1 MLEPTWTAVKHHRR
15 LHQII
20 ATLVRF
26 GAQDVVVRLGLGRL
40 LAQVSAEPGE
50 ALPAS
55 SAQRVRMALEALGP
69 TFIKCGQI
77 LASRSDILPPAWV
90 TELQGLHSQVA
101 TLPWEALQAQVLED
115 LGGALE
121 EVFAAFDTHP
131 LAAAS
136 MAQVYRARLHNGEEV
151 VVKVQRPGLRGKI
164 TADLQLLES
173 VAQLIEQ
180 NEALAV
186 YQPRQM
192 VRQLARAML
201 EELDFT
207 QEGQHCDSVAQHFE
221 HDPAIVIP
229 RIHWAYSSQ
238 RLLVQEFLPS
248 FTPLE
253 REALIA
259 QGLDPGLLAQRGAK
273 AFIKMLLE
281 DGLFHGDPHPGNLR
295 AMSDNRV
302 GFIDFGMVGR
312 LDERRRLEVMTFM
325 RALTQGSTETL
336 ISVLIDWNGERV
348 QDVTLIERAARQYM
362 ARHTRPPLK
371 MSALI
376 TDFLDVMR
384 EYRLLLPPDLL
395 VLFKA
400 LITADGVLTRLDPEL
415 DLVAT
420 AKPAVQKMLREQLSW
435 KVARR
440 LGIEGLELGR
450 GVLGDL
456 PQLTRLMV
464 HRLKHGVLDLK
475 VDVPGVEKLERSL
488 RLASTRLSLALLISA
503 LLIAFG
509 PQIAAAGPVWQ
520 GLSAIGWLAGIAT
533 LGGLLAF
540 LWSLFKGS

>member
-1 MLEPTWTAVKHHRR
+1 MLEPTWTALKNHRR
-15 LHQII
+15 LHQIV

-26 GAQDVVVRLGLGRL
+26 GAQDVLLRLGLGRL
-40 LAQVSAEPGE
+40 LVDVNAEPGE
-50 ALPAS
+50 SLPAS
-55 SAQRVRMALEALGP
+55 TPQRVRMALEALGP

-77 LASRSDILPPAWV
+77 LASRSDILPPEWV
-90 TELQGLHSQVA
+90 DELQALHSQA
-101 TLPWEALQAQVLED
+101 STLPWAGLKDQVLED
-115 LGGALE
+115 LGCGLDQ
-121 EVFAAFDTHP
+121 VFAEFDTQP

-136 MAQVYRARLHNGEEV
+136 MAQVYRARLLSGEAV
-151 VVKVQRPGLRGKI
+151 VVKVQRPGLRHKM

-173 VAQLIEQ
+173 LAQLVEQ
-180 NEALAV
+180 NAALAV

-207 QEGQHCDSVAQHFE
+207 QEGQNGDSIAQNFAGTPH
-221 HDPAIVIP
+221 IVIP
-229 RIHWAYSSQ
+229 RNYWAFSSQ

-253 REALIA
+253 RDALIE
-259 QGLDPGLLAQRGAK
+259 QGLDPGLLARRGAQ

-312 LDERRRLEVMTFM
+312 LDERRRLEVMNFM
-325 RALTQGSTETL
+325 RALTEGSTETL
-336 ISVLIDWNGERV
+336 VAVLIDWSGERV
-348 QDVTLIERAARQYM
+348 QDLSQIEQAAREYM
-362 ARHTRPPLK
+362 ARHSGGPLK

-376 TDFLDVMR
+376 TGFLGLIR

-400 LITADGVLTRLDPEL
+400 LVTADGVLTRLDPEL

-420 AKPAVQKMLREQLSW
+420 ARPAVEKMLRQQFSW
-435 KVARR
+435 KVAKG

-450 GVLGDL
+450 GVLSDL
-456 PQLTRLMV
+456 PKLTRLMV

-475 VDVPGVEKLERSL
+475 VDMPGLERLERSL

-540 LWSLFKGS
+540 LWSLFRG

>member
-1 MLEPTWTAVKHHRR
+1 MLDSSWTALKHHRR
-15 LHQII
+15 LHQIV

-26 GAQDVVVRLGLGRL
+26 GAQDVLLRLGLGRL
-40 LAQVSAEPGE
+40 LVDVNAEPGE
-50 ALPAS
+50 TLPAS
-55 SAQRVRMALEALGP
+55 TPQRVRMALEALGP

-77 LASRSDILPPAWV
+77 LASRRDILGPEWV
-90 TELQGLHSQVA
+90 NELQALHSQA
-101 TLPWEALQAQVLED
+101 STLPWAELEAQVLED
-115 LGGALE
+115 LGCGLDQ
-121 EVFAAFDTHP
+121 VFAEFDTQP

-136 MAQVYRARLHNGEEV
+136 MAQVYLARLLSGEAV
-151 VVKVQRPGLRGKI
+151 VVKVQRPGLRHTM

-173 VAQLIEQ
+173 LAQLVEQ
-180 NEALAV
+180 NAALAV

-207 QEGQHCDSVAQHFE
+207 QEGQNGDSIAQNFAQTPH
-221 HDPAIVIP
+221 IVIP
-229 RIHWAYSSQ
+229 RIYWAFSSQ

-248 FTPLE
+248 FTPLA
-253 REALIA
+253 RDALIE
-259 QGLDPGLLAQRGAK
+259 QGLDPGLLASRGAR

-312 LDERRRLEVMTFM
+312 LDERRRLEVMNFM
-325 RALTQGSTETL
+325 RALTEGSTEL
-336 ISVLIDWNGERV
+336 LVAVLIDWSGERV
-348 QDVTLIERAARQYM
+348 QDLSQIEQAAREYM
-362 ARHTRPPLK
+362 ARHTGGQLK
-371 MSALI
+371 ISALI
-376 TDFLDVMR
+376 TDFLGLIR
-384 EYRLLLPPDLL
+384 EYSLLLPPDLL

-400 LITADGVLTRLDPEL
+400 LITADGVLTQLDPDL
-415 DLVAT
+415 DLIAT
-420 AKPAVQKMLREQLSW
+420 AKPAVEKMLREQFSW
-435 KVARR
+435 KVARG
-440 LGIEGLELGR
+440 LGIDGLELGR
-450 GVLGDL
+450 GVLSDL
-456 PQLTRLMV
+456 PKLTRLMV

-475 VDVPGVEKLERSL
+475 VDMPGLERLERSL

-540 LWSLFKGS
+540 LWSLFRS

>member
-1 MLEPTWTAVKHHRR
+1 MLEPTWTALKNHRR
-15 LHQII
+15 LHQIV

-26 GAQDVVVRLGLGRL
+26 GAQDVLLRLGLGRL
-40 LAQVSAEPGE
+40 LVDVNAESGE
-50 ALPAS
+50 SLPAS
-55 SAQRVRMALEALGP
+55 TPQRVRMALEALGP

-77 LASRSDILPPAWV
+77 LASRSDILPPEWV
-90 TELQGLHSQVA
+90 DELQALHSQA
-101 TLPWEALQAQVLED
+101 STLPWAGLEAQVLED
-115 LGGALE
+115 LGCGLDQ
-121 EVFAAFDTHP
+121 VFAEFDTQP

-136 MAQVYRARLHNGEEV
+136 MAQVYRARLLSGEAV
-151 VVKVQRPGLRGKI
+151 VVKVQRPGLRHKM

-173 VAQLIEQ
+173 LAQLVEQ
-180 NEALAV
+180 NAALAV

-207 QEGQHCDSVAQHFE
+207 QEGQNGDSIAQNFAGTPH
-221 HDPAIVIP
+221 IVIP
-229 RIHWAYSSQ
+229 RNYWAFSSQ

-253 REALIA
+253 RDALIE
-259 QGLDPGLLAQRGAK
+259 QGLDPGLLARRGAQ

-312 LDERRRLEVMTFM
+312 LDERRRLEVMNFM
-325 RALTQGSTETL
+325 RALTEGSTETL
-336 ISVLIDWNGERV
+336 VAVLIDWSGERV
-348 QDVTLIERAARQYM
+348 QDLSQIEQAAREYM
-362 ARHTRPPLK
+362 ARHSGGPLK

-376 TDFLDVMR
+376 TGFLDLIR

-400 LITADGVLTRLDPEL
+400 LVTADGVLTRLDPEL

-420 AKPAVQKMLREQLSW
+420 ARPAVEKMLRQQFSW
-435 KVARR
+435 KVAKG

-450 GVLGDL
+450 GVLSDL
-456 PQLTRLMV
+456 PKLTRLMV

-475 VDVPGVEKLERSL
+475 VDMPGLERLERSL

-503 LLIAFG
+503 LLITFG

-540 LWSLFKGS
+540 LWSLFRG

>member
-1 MLEPTWTAVKHHRR
+1 MLEPTWTALKNHRR
-15 LHQII
+15 LHQIV

-26 GAQDVVVRLGLGRL
+26 GAQDVLLRLGLGRL
-40 LAQVSAEPGE
+40 LVDVNAEPGE

-55 SAQRVRMALEALGP
+55 TPQRVRMALEALGP

-77 LASRSDILPPAWV
+77 LASRSDILPPEWV
-90 TELQGLHSQVA
+90 DELQALHSQA
-101 TLPWEALQAQVLED
+101 STLPWAGLEDQVLED
-115 LGGALE
+115 LGCGLDQ
-121 EVFAAFDTHP
+121 VFAEFDTQP

-136 MAQVYRARLHNGEEV
+136 MAQVYRARLLSGEAV
-151 VVKVQRPGLRGKI
+151 VVKVQRPGLRHKM

-173 VAQLIEQ
+173 LAQLVEQ
-180 NEALAV
+180 NAALAV

-207 QEGQHCDSVAQHFE
+207 QEGQNGDSIAQNFAGTPH
-221 HDPAIVIP
+221 IVIP
-229 RIHWAYSSQ
+229 RNYWAFSSQ

-253 REALIA
+253 RDALIE
-259 QGLDPGLLAQRGAK
+259 QGLDPGLLARRGAQ

-312 LDERRRLEVMTFM
+312 LDERRRLEVMNFM
-325 RALTQGSTETL
+325 RALTEGSTETL
-336 ISVLIDWNGERV
+336 AAVLIDWSGERV
-348 QDVTLIERAARQYM
+348 QDLSQIEQAAREYM
-362 ARHTRPPLK
+362 ARHSGGPLK

-376 TDFLDVMR
+376 SGFLGLIR

-400 LITADGVLTRLDPEL
+400 LVTADGVLTRLDPEL

-420 AKPAVQKMLREQLSW
+420 ARPAVEKMLRDQFSW
-435 KVARR
+435 KVAKG

-450 GVLGDL
+450 GVLSDL
-456 PQLTRLMV
+456 PKLTRLMV

-475 VDVPGVEKLERSL
+475 VDMPGLERLERSL

-540 LWSLFKGS
+540 LWSLFKG

>member
-1 MLEPTWTAVKHHRR
+1 M
-15 LHQII
+15 
-20 ATLVRF
+20 
-26 GAQDVVVRLGLGRL
+26 
-40 LAQVSAEPGE
+40 
-50 ALPAS
+50 
-55 SAQRVRMALEALGP
+55 
-69 TFIKCGQI
+69 
-77 LASRSDILPPAWV
+77 
-90 TELQGLHSQVA
+90 
-101 TLPWEALQAQVLED
+101 QVLED
-115 LGGALE
+115 LGCPLE
-121 EVFAAFDTHP
+121 EVFAVFDTQP

-136 MAQVYRARLHNGEEV
+136 MAQVYRARLHTGEEV
-151 VVKVQRPGLRGKI
+151 VVKVQRPGLRGKM

-201 EELDFT
+201 QELDFT

-259 QGLDPGLLAQRGAK
+259 QGLDPSLLAQRGAK

-295 AMSDNRV
+295 AMSENRV

-325 RALTQGSTETL
+325 RALTEGSTETL
-336 ISVLIDWNGERV
+336 ISVLIDWQGERV
-348 QDVTLIERAARQYM
+348 QDVTQIERAARQYM
-362 ARHTRPPLK
+362 AQHTRQPLN

-376 TDFLDVMR
+376 RDFLTVMR

-400 LITADGVLTRLDPEL
+400 LITADGVLTRLDPKL

-420 AKPAVQKMLREQLSW
+420 AQPAVQKMLREQLSW
-435 KVARR
+435 KVAQR
-440 LGIEGLELGR
+440 LAMDGLQLGR
-450 GVLGDL
+450 GVLEDL
-456 PQLTRLMV
+456 PKLTRLMV

-475 VDVPGVEKLERSL
+475 VDLPGIEKLERSL

>member
-1 MLEPTWTAVKHHRR
+1 MLEPTWTALKNHRR
-15 LHQII
+15 LHQIV

-26 GAQDVVVRLGLGRL
+26 GAQDVLLRLGLGRL
-40 LAQVSAEPGE
+40 LVDVNAEPGE
-50 ALPAS
+50 SLPAS
-55 SAQRVRMALEALGP
+55 TPQRVRMALEALGP

-77 LASRSDILPPAWV
+77 LASRSDILPPEWV
-90 TELQGLHSQVA
+90 DELQALHSQA
-101 TLPWEALQAQVLED
+101 STLPWAGLEDQVLED
-115 LGGALE
+115 LGCGLDQ
-121 EVFAAFDTHP
+121 VFAEFDTQP

-136 MAQVYRARLHNGEEV
+136 MAQVYRARLLSGEAV
-151 VVKVQRPGLRGKI
+151 VVKVQRPGLRHKM

-173 VAQLIEQ
+173 LAQLVEQ
-180 NEALAV
+180 NAALAV

-207 QEGQHCDSVAQHFE
+207 QEGQNGDSIAQNFAGTPH
-221 HDPAIVIP
+221 IVIP
-229 RIHWAYSSQ
+229 RNYWAFSSQ

-253 REALIA
+253 RDALIE
-259 QGLDPGLLAQRGAK
+259 QGLDPGLLARRGAQ

-312 LDERRRLEVMTFM
+312 LDERRRLEVMNFM
-325 RALTQGSTETL
+325 RALTEGSTETL
-336 ISVLIDWNGERV
+336 VAVLIDWSGERV
-348 QDVTLIERAARQYM
+348 QDLSQIEQAAREYM
-362 ARHTRPPLK
+362 ARHSGGPLK

-376 TDFLDVMR
+376 TGFLGLIR

-400 LITADGVLTRLDPEL
+400 LVTADGVLTRLDPEL

-420 AKPAVQKMLREQLSW
+420 ARPAIEKMLRQQFSW
-435 KVARR
+435 KVAKG

-450 GVLGDL
+450 GVLSDL
-456 PQLTRLMV
+456 PKLTRLMV

-475 VDVPGVEKLERSL
+475 VDMPGLERLERSL

-540 LWSLFKGS
+540 LWSLFKG

>member
-1 MLEPTWTAVKHHRR
+1 MLEPTWTALKHHRR

-40 LAQVSAEPGE
+40 LTQVSAEPGE
-50 ALPAS
+50 SLPAS
-55 SAQRVRMALEALGP
+55 TAQRVRMALETLGP

-395 VLFKA
+395 MLFKA

>member
-1 MLEPTWTAVKHHRR
+1 MLDSSWTALKHHRR
-15 LHQII
+15 LHQIV

-26 GAQDVVVRLGLGRL
+26 GAQDVLLRLGLGRL
-40 LAQVSAEPGE
+40 LVDVNAEPGE
-50 ALPAS
+50 SLPAS
-55 SAQRVRMALEALGP
+55 TPQRVRMALEALGP

-77 LASRSDILPPAWV
+77 LASRRDILGPEWV
-90 TELQGLHSQVA
+90 NELQALHSQA
-101 TLPWEALQAQVLED
+101 STLPWAELEAQVLED
-115 LGGALE
+115 LGCGLDQ
-121 EVFAAFDTHP
+121 VFAEFDTQP

-136 MAQVYRARLHNGEEV
+136 MAQVYLARLLSGEAV
-151 VVKVQRPGLRGKI
+151 VVKVQRPGLRHTM

-173 VAQLIEQ
+173 LAQLVEQ
-180 NEALAV
+180 NAALAV

-207 QEGQHCDSVAQHFE
+207 QEGQNGDSIAQNFAQTPH
-221 HDPAIVIP
+221 IVIP
-229 RIHWAYSSQ
+229 RIYWAFSSQ

-248 FTPLE
+248 FTPLA
-253 REALIA
+253 RDALIE
-259 QGLDPGLLAQRGAK
+259 QGLDPGLLASRGAR

-312 LDERRRLEVMTFM
+312 LDERRRLEVMNFM
-325 RALTQGSTETL
+325 RALTEGSTEL
-336 ISVLIDWNGERV
+336 LVAVLIDWSGERV
-348 QDVTLIERAARQYM
+348 QDLSQIEQAAREYM
-362 ARHTRPPLK
+362 ARHTGGQLK
-371 MSALI
+371 ISALI
-376 TDFLDVMR
+376 TDFLGLIR
-384 EYRLLLPPDLL
+384 EYSLLLPPDLL

-400 LITADGVLTRLDPEL
+400 LITADGVLTQLDPDL
-415 DLVAT
+415 DLIAT
-420 AKPAVQKMLREQLSW
+420 AKPAVEKMLREQFSW
-435 KVARR
+435 KVARG
-440 LGIEGLELGR
+440 LGIDGLELGR
-450 GVLGDL
+450 GVLSDL
-456 PQLTRLMV
+456 PKLTRLMV

-475 VDVPGVEKLERSL
+475 VDMPGLERLERSL

-540 LWSLFKGS
+540 LWSLFRS

>member
-1 MLEPTWTAVKHHRR
+1 MLEPTWTALKNHRR
-15 LHQII
+15 LHQIVS
-20 ATLVRF
+20 TLVRF
-26 GAQDVVVRLGLGRL
+26 GAQDVLLRLGLGRL
-40 LAQVSAEPGE
+40 LVDVNAEPGE
-50 ALPAS
+50 SLPAS
-55 SAQRVRMALEALGP
+55 TPQRVRMALEALGP

-77 LASRSDILPPAWV
+77 LASRSDILPPEWV
-90 TELQGLHSQVA
+90 DELQALHSQA
-101 TLPWEALQAQVLED
+101 STLPWAGLEDQVLED
-115 LGGALE
+115 LGCGLDQ
-121 EVFAAFDTHP
+121 VFAEFDTQP

-136 MAQVYRARLHNGEEV
+136 MAQVYRARLLSGEAV
-151 VVKVQRPGLRGKI
+151 VVKVQRPGLRHKM

-173 VAQLIEQ
+173 LAQLVEQ
-180 NEALAV
+180 NAALAV

-207 QEGQHCDSVAQHFE
+207 QEGQNGDSIAQNFAGTPH
-221 HDPAIVIP
+221 IVIP
-229 RIHWAYSSQ
+229 RNYWAFSSQ

-253 REALIA
+253 RDALIE
-259 QGLDPGLLAQRGAK
+259 QGLDPGLLARRGAQ

-312 LDERRRLEVMTFM
+312 LDERRRLEVMNFM
-325 RALTQGSTETL
+325 RALTEGSTETL
-336 ISVLIDWNGERV
+336 VAVLIDWSGERV
-348 QDVTLIERAARQYM
+348 QDLSQIEQAAREYM
-362 ARHTRPPLK
+362 ARHSGGPLK

-376 TDFLDVMR
+376 TGFLGLIR

-400 LITADGVLTRLDPEL
+400 LVTADGVLTRLDPEL

-420 AKPAVQKMLREQLSW
+420 ARPAVEKMLRQQFSW
-435 KVARR
+435 KVAKG

-450 GVLGDL
+450 GVLSDL
-456 PQLTRLMV
+456 PKLTRLMV

-475 VDVPGVEKLERSL
+475 VDMPGLERLERSL

-540 LWSLFKGS
+540 LWSLFKG

>member
-1 MLEPTWTAVKHHRR
+1 MLEPTWTALKNHRR
-15 LHQII
+15 LHQIV

-26 GAQDVVVRLGLGRL
+26 GAQDVLLRLGLGRL
-40 LAQVSAEPGE
+40 LVDVNAEPGE
-50 ALPAS
+50 SLPAS
-55 SAQRVRMALEALGP
+55 TPQRVRMALEALGP

-77 LASRSDILPPAWV
+77 LASRSDILPPEWV
-90 TELQGLHSQVA
+90 DELQALHSQA
-101 TLPWEALQAQVLED
+101 STLPWAGLEAQVLED
-115 LGGALE
+115 LGCGLDQ
-121 EVFAAFDTHP
+121 VFAEFDTQP

-136 MAQVYRARLHNGEEV
+136 MAQVYRARLLSGEAV
-151 VVKVQRPGLRGKI
+151 VVKVQRPGLRHKM

-173 VAQLIEQ
+173 LAQLVEQ
-180 NEALAV
+180 NAALAV

-207 QEGQHCDSVAQHFE
+207 QEGQNGDSIAQNFAGTPH
-221 HDPAIVIP
+221 IVIP
-229 RIHWAYSSQ
+229 RNYWAFSSQ

-253 REALIA
+253 RDALIE
-259 QGLDPGLLAQRGAK
+259 QGLDPGLLARRGAQ

-312 LDERRRLEVMTFM
+312 LDERRRLEVMNFM
-325 RALTQGSTETL
+325 RALTEGSTETL
-336 ISVLIDWNGERV
+336 VAVLIDWSGERV
-348 QDVTLIERAARQYM
+348 QDLSQIEQAAREYM
-362 ARHTRPPLK
+362 ARHSGGPLK

-376 TDFLDVMR
+376 TGFLGLIR

-400 LITADGVLTRLDPEL
+400 LVTADGVLIRLDPEL

-420 AKPAVQKMLREQLSW
+420 ARPAVEKMLRQQFSW
-435 KVARR
+435 KVAKG

-450 GVLGDL
+450 GVLSDL
-456 PQLTRLMV
+456 PKLTRLMV

-475 VDVPGVEKLERSL
+475 VDMPGLERLERSL

-540 LWSLFKGS
+540 LWSLFRG

>member
-1 MLEPTWTAVKHHRR
+1 MLEPTWTALKNHRR
-15 LHQII
+15 LHQIVS
-20 ATLVRF
+20 TLVRF
-26 GAQDVVVRLGLGRL
+26 GAQDVLLRLGLGRL
-40 LAQVSAEPGE
+40 LVDVNAEPGE
-50 ALPAS
+50 SLPAS
-55 SAQRVRMALEALGP
+55 TPQRVRMALEALGP

-77 LASRSDILPPAWV
+77 LASRSDILPPEWV
-90 TELQGLHSQVA
+90 DELQALHSQA
-101 TLPWEALQAQVLED
+101 STLPWAGLEDQVLED
-115 LGGALE
+115 LGCGLDQ
-121 EVFAAFDTHP
+121 VFAEFDTQP

-136 MAQVYRARLHNGEEV
+136 MAQVYRARLLSGEAV
-151 VVKVQRPGLRGKI
+151 VVKVQRPGLRHKM

-173 VAQLIEQ
+173 LAQLVEQ
-180 NEALAV
+180 NAALAV

-207 QEGQHCDSVAQHFE
+207 QEGQNGDSIAQNFAGTPH
-221 HDPAIVIP
+221 IVIP
-229 RIHWAYSSQ
+229 RNYWAFSSQ

-253 REALIA
+253 RDALIE
-259 QGLDPGLLAQRGAK
+259 QGLDPGLLARRGAQ

-312 LDERRRLEVMTFM
+312 LDERRRLEVMNFM
-325 RALTQGSTETL
+325 RALTEGSTETL
-336 ISVLIDWNGERV
+336 VAVLIDWSGERV
-348 QDVTLIERAARQYM
+348 QDLSQIEQAAREYM
-362 ARHTRPPLK
+362 ARHSGGPLK

-376 TDFLDVMR
+376 TGFLGLIR

-400 LITADGVLTRLDPEL
+400 LVTADGVLTRLDPEL

-420 AKPAVQKMLREQLSW
+420 ARPAVEKMLRQQFSW
-435 KVARR
+435 KVAKG

-450 GVLGDL
+450 GVLSDL
-456 PQLTRLMV
+456 PKLTRLMV

-475 VDVPGVEKLERSL
+475 VDMPGLERLERSL

-540 LWSLFKGS
+540 LWSLFRG

>member
-281 DGLFHGDPHPGNLR
+281 DGLFHGDPYPGNLR

>member
-1 MLEPTWTAVKHHRR
+1 MLEPTWTALKHHRR
-15 LHQII
+15 LQHIV

-26 GAQDVVVRLGLGRL
+26 GAQDVLIRLGLGRL
-40 LAQVSAEPGE
+40 LAEVKAEPGE
-50 ALPAS
+50 SLPATTP
-55 SAQRVRMALEALGP
+55 QRVRMALETLGP

-90 TELQGLHSQVA
+90 EELQALHSQA
-101 TLPWEALQAQVLED
+101 STLPWCELEAQVLED
-115 LGGALE
+115 LGCELE
-121 EVFAAFDTHP
+121 QAFAEFETEP

-136 MAQVYRARLHNGEEV
+136 MAQVYRARLLTGEAV
-151 VVKVQRPGLRGKI
+151 VVKVQRPGLRQQM

-173 VAQLIEQ
+173 LAQLIEQ
-180 NEALAV
+180 NDALAL

-207 QEGQHCDSVAQHFE
+207 QEGQNCDSVAQNFAQTPH
-221 HDPAIVIP
+221 IVIP
-229 RIHWAYSSQ
+229 SIYWAFSSQ
-238 RLLVQEFLPS
+238 RLLVQAFLPS
-248 FTPLE
+248 FTPLT
-253 REALIA
+253 RAALIE
-259 QGLDPGLLAQRGAK
+259 QGLDPSLLAKRGAQ

-295 AMSDNRV
+295 AMSENRV

-312 LDERRRLEVMTFM
+312 LDERRRLEVMNFM
-325 RALTQGSTETL
+325 RALTEGSTEVL
-336 ISVLIDWNGERV
+336 VGVLIDWSGERV
-348 QDVTLIERAARQYM
+348 QDLSLIEQAAREYM
-362 ARHTRPPLK
+362 SRQQGGPLK

-376 TDFLDVMR
+376 TDFLELIR
-384 EYRLLLPPDLL
+384 EYRLPLPADLL

-400 LITADGVLTRLDPEL
+400 LITADGVLTQLDPEL

-420 AKPAVQKMLREQLSW
+420 ARPAVEKMLREQFDW
-435 KVARR
+435 KAAKR
-440 LGIEGLELGR
+440 LGIEGVQLGR
-450 GVLGDL
+450 GVLADL
-456 PQLTRLMV
+456 PKLTRLMV
-464 HRLKHGVLDLK
+464 HRLKHGVVDLK
-475 VDVPGVEKLERSL
+475 VDMPGLERLERSL

-520 GLSAIGWLAGIAT
+520 GLSAVGWLAGIAT

-540 LWSLFKGS
+540 LWSLFKSP

>member
-1 MLEPTWTAVKHHRR
+1 MLEPTWTALKHHRR
-15 LHQII
+15 IHQIV

-26 GAQDVVVRLGLGRL
+26 GAQDVLVRLGLGRL
-40 LAQVSAEPGE
+40 LNDAAAAEPGDG
-50 ALPAS
+50 LPAS
-55 SAQRVRMALEALGP
+55 TAQRLRMALEALGP

-77 LASRSDILPPAWV
+77 LASRSDILPPEWV
-90 TELQGLHSQVA
+90 SELQALHSNAA
-101 TLPWEALQAQVLED
+101 TLPWAELQAQVLDD
-115 LGGALE
+115 LGCDLDR
-121 EVFAAFDTHP
+121 VFAEFDTQP

-136 MAQVYRARLHNGEEV
+136 MAQVYRARLLNGDQV
-151 VVKVQRPGLRGKI
+151 VVKVQRPGLRATM

-173 VAQLIEQ
+173 VAQLLEQ

-186 YQPRQM
+186 YQPRQL

-207 QEGQHCDSVAQHFE
+207 QEGQHGESLAHNFAG
-221 HDPAIVIP
+221 DPNIVIP
-229 RIHWAYSSQ
+229 RIYWAYSSQ
-238 RLLVQEFLPS
+238 RLLVQQFLPS

-259 QGLDPGLLAQRGAK
+259 QGLDPGLLAQRGAR

-302 GFIDFGMVGR
+302 GFIDLGMVGR
-312 LDERRRLEVMTFM
+312 LDERRRFEVMTFM
-325 RALTQGSTETL
+325 RALTEGSTEAL
-336 ISVLIDWNGERV
+336 IGVLIDWSGERV
-348 QDVTLIERAARQYM
+348 QDLTHIERAAREYM
-362 ARHTRPPLK
+362 ARHTGRALK

-376 TDFLDVMR
+376 TDFLDLMR
-384 EYRLLLPPDLL
+384 EHRLMLPPDLL

-415 DLVAT
+415 DLVAA
-420 AKPAVQKMLREQLSW
+420 AKPAVEKMVREQVSW
-435 KVARR
+435 KVAKRF
-440 LGIEGLELGR
+440 GFEGLELGR

-456 PQLTRLMV
+456 PKLTRLLV

-475 VDVPGVEKLERSL
+475 VDMPGIEKLERSL

-509 PQIAAAGPVWQ
+509 PQIAAAGPVWH
-520 GLSAIGWLAGIAT
+520 GLSAIGWLAGLAT

-540 LWSLFKGS
+540 LWSLFKG

>member
-1 MLEPTWTAVKHHRR
+1 MLEPTWTALKNHRR
-15 LHQII
+15 LHQIV

-26 GAQDVVVRLGLGRL
+26 GAQDVLLRLGLGRL
-40 LAQVSAEPGE
+40 LVDVNAEPGE
-50 ALPAS
+50 SLPAS
-55 SAQRVRMALEALGP
+55 TPQRVRMALEALGP

-77 LASRSDILPPAWV
+77 LASRSDILPPEWV
-90 TELQGLHSQVA
+90 DELQALHSQA
-101 TLPWEALQAQVLED
+101 STLPWAGLEDQVLED
-115 LGGALE
+115 LGCGLDQ
-121 EVFAAFDTHP
+121 VFAEFDTQP

-136 MAQVYRARLHNGEEV
+136 MAQVYRARLLSGEAV
-151 VVKVQRPGLRGKI
+151 VVKVQRPGLRHKM

-173 VAQLIEQ
+173 LAQLVEQ
-180 NEALAV
+180 NAALAV

-207 QEGQHCDSVAQHFE
+207 QEGQNGDSIAQNFAGTPH
-221 HDPAIVIP
+221 IVIP
-229 RIHWAYSSQ
+229 RNYWAFSSQ

-253 REALIA
+253 RDALIE
-259 QGLDPGLLAQRGAK
+259 QGLDPGLLARRGAQ

-312 LDERRRLEVMTFM
+312 LDERRRLEVMNFM
-325 RALTQGSTETL
+325 RALTEGSTETL
-336 ISVLIDWNGERV
+336 VAVLIDWSGERV
-348 QDVTLIERAARQYM
+348 QDLSQIEQAAREYM
-362 ARHTRPPLK
+362 ARHSGGPLK

-376 TDFLDVMR
+376 TGFLGLIR

-400 LITADGVLTRLDPEL
+400 LVTADGVLTRLDPEL

-420 AKPAVQKMLREQLSW
+420 ARPAVEKMLREQFSW
-435 KVARR
+435 KVAKG
-440 LGIEGLELGR
+440 LGVEGLELGR
-450 GVLGDL
+450 GVLSDL
-456 PQLTRLMV
+456 PKLTRLMV

-475 VDVPGVEKLERSL
+475 VDMPGLERSL

-540 LWSLFKGS
+540 LWSLFRG

>member
-1 MLEPTWTAVKHHRR
+1 MLEPTWTALKNHRR
-15 LHQII
+15 LHQIV

-26 GAQDVVVRLGLGRL
+26 GAQAVLLRLGLGRL
-40 LAQVSAEPGE
+40 LVDVNAEPGE
-50 ALPAS
+50 SLPAS
-55 SAQRVRMALEALGP
+55 TPQRVRMALEALGP

-77 LASRSDILPPAWV
+77 LASRSDILPPEWV
-90 TELQGLHSQVA
+90 DELQALHSQA
-101 TLPWEALQAQVLED
+101 STLPWAGLEDQVLED
-115 LGGALE
+115 LGCGLDQ
-121 EVFAAFDTHP
+121 VFAEFDTQP

-136 MAQVYRARLHNGEEV
+136 MAQVYRARLLSGEAV
-151 VVKVQRPGLRGKI
+151 VVKVQRPGLRHKM

-173 VAQLIEQ
+173 LAQLVEQ
-180 NEALAV
+180 NAALAV

-207 QEGQHCDSVAQHFE
+207 QEGQNGDSIAQNFAGTPH
-221 HDPAIVIP
+221 IVIP
-229 RIHWAYSSQ
+229 RNYWAFSSQ

-253 REALIA
+253 RDALIE
-259 QGLDPGLLAQRGAK
+259 QGLDPGLLARRGAQ

-312 LDERRRLEVMTFM
+312 LDERRRLEVMNFM
-325 RALTQGSTETL
+325 RALTEGSTETL
-336 ISVLIDWNGERV
+336 VAVLIDWSGERV
-348 QDVTLIERAARQYM
+348 QDLSQIEQAAREYM
-362 ARHTRPPLK
+362 ARHSGGPLK

-376 TDFLDVMR
+376 TGFLGLIR

-400 LITADGVLTRLDPEL
+400 LVTADGVLTRLDPEL

-420 AKPAVQKMLREQLSW
+420 ARPAVEKMLREQFSW
-435 KVARR
+435 KVAKG

-450 GVLGDL
+450 GVLSDL
-456 PQLTRLMV
+456 PKLTRLMV

-475 VDVPGVEKLERSL
+475 VDMPGLERLERSL

-540 LWSLFKGS
+540 LWSLFRG

>member
-1 MLEPTWTAVKHHRR
+1 MLEPTWTALKNHRR
-15 LHQII
+15 LHQIV

-26 GAQDVVVRLGLGRL
+26 GAQDVLLRLGLGRL
-40 LAQVSAEPGE
+40 LVDVNAEPGE
-50 ALPAS
+50 SLPAS
-55 SAQRVRMALEALGP
+55 TPQRVRMALEALGP

-77 LASRSDILPPAWV
+77 LASRSDILPPEWV
-90 TELQGLHSQVA
+90 DELQALHSQA
-101 TLPWEALQAQVLED
+101 STLPWAGLEDQVLED
-115 LGGALE
+115 LGCGLDQ
-121 EVFAAFDTHP
+121 VFAEFDTQP

-136 MAQVYRARLHNGEEV
+136 MAQVYRARLLSGEAV
-151 VVKVQRPGLRGKI
+151 VVKVQRPGLRHKM

-173 VAQLIEQ
+173 LAQLVEQ
-180 NEALAV
+180 NAALAV

-207 QEGQHCDSVAQHFE
+207 QEGQNGDSIAQNFAGTPH
-221 HDPAIVIP
+221 IVIP
-229 RIHWAYSSQ
+229 RNYWAFSSQ

-253 REALIA
+253 RDALIE
-259 QGLDPGLLAQRGAK
+259 QGLDPGLLARRGAQ

-312 LDERRRLEVMTFM
+312 LDERRRLEVMNFM
-325 RALTQGSTETL
+325 RALTEGSTETL
-336 ISVLIDWNGERV
+336 VAVLIDWSGERV
-348 QDVTLIERAARQYM
+348 QDLSQIEQAAREYM
-362 ARHTRPPLK
+362 ARHSGGPLK

-376 TDFLDVMR
+376 TGFLGLIR

-400 LITADGVLTRLDPEL
+400 LVTADGVLTRLDPEL

-420 AKPAVQKMLREQLSW
+420 ARPAVEKMLREQFSW
-435 KVARR
+435 KVAKG

-450 GVLGDL
+450 GMLSDL
-456 PQLTRLMV
+456 PKLTRLMV

-475 VDVPGVEKLERSL
+475 VDMPGLERLERSL

-540 LWSLFKGS
+540 LWSLFKG

>member
-1 MLEPTWTAVKHHRR
+1 MLEPTWTALKNHRR
-15 LHQII
+15 LHQIV

-26 GAQDVVVRLGLGRL
+26 GAQDVLLRLGLGHL
-40 LAQVSAEPGE
+40 LVDVNAESGE
-50 ALPAS
+50 SLPAS
-55 SAQRVRMALEALGP
+55 TPQRVRMALEALGP

-77 LASRSDILPPAWV
+77 LASRSDILPPEWV
-90 TELQGLHSQVA
+90 DELQALHSQA
-101 TLPWEALQAQVLED
+101 STLPWAGLEAQVLED
-115 LGGALE
+115 LGCGLDQ
-121 EVFAAFDTHP
+121 VFAEFDTQP

-136 MAQVYRARLHNGEEV
+136 MAQVYRARLLSGEAV
-151 VVKVQRPGLRGKI
+151 VVKVQRPGLRHKM

-173 VAQLIEQ
+173 LAQLVEQ
-180 NEALAV
+180 NAALAV

-207 QEGQHCDSVAQHFE
+207 QEGQNGDSIAQNFAGTPH
-221 HDPAIVIP
+221 IVIP
-229 RIHWAYSSQ
+229 RNYWAFSSQ

-253 REALIA
+253 RDALIE
-259 QGLDPGLLAQRGAK
+259 QGLDPGLLARRGAQ

-312 LDERRRLEVMTFM
+312 LDERRRLEVMNFM
-325 RALTQGSTETL
+325 RALTEGSTETL
-336 ISVLIDWNGERV
+336 VAVLIDWSGERV
-348 QDVTLIERAARQYM
+348 QDLSQIEQAAREYM
-362 ARHTRPPLK
+362 ARHSGGPLK

-376 TDFLDVMR
+376 TGFLGLIR

-400 LITADGVLTRLDPEL
+400 LVTADGVLTRLDPEL

-420 AKPAVQKMLREQLSW
+420 ARPAVEKMLREQFSW
-435 KVARR
+435 KVAKG

-450 GVLGDL
+450 GVLSDL
-456 PQLTRLMV
+456 PKLTRLMV

-475 VDVPGVEKLERSL
+475 VDMPGLERLERSL

-540 LWSLFKGS
+540 LWSLFRG

>member
-1 MLEPTWTAVKHHRR
+1 MLEPTWTALKNHRR
-15 LHQII
+15 LHQIV

-26 GAQDVVVRLGLGRL
+26 GAQDVLLRLGLGRL
-40 LAQVSAEPGE
+40 LVDVNAEPGE
-50 ALPAS
+50 SLPAS
-55 SAQRVRMALEALGP
+55 TPQRVRMALEALGP

-77 LASRSDILPPAWV
+77 LASRSDILPPEWV
-90 TELQGLHSQVA
+90 DELQALHSQA
-101 TLPWEALQAQVLED
+101 STLPWAGLEDQVLED
-115 LGGALE
+115 LGCGLDQ
-121 EVFAAFDTHP
+121 VFAEFDTQP

-136 MAQVYRARLHNGEEV
+136 MAQVYRARLLSGEAV
-151 VVKVQRPGLRGKI
+151 VVKVQRPGLRHKM

-173 VAQLIEQ
+173 LAQLVEQ
-180 NEALAV
+180 NAALAV

-207 QEGQHCDSVAQHFE
+207 QEGQNGDSIAQNFAGTPH
-221 HDPAIVIP
+221 IVIP
-229 RIHWAYSSQ
+229 RNYWAFSSQ

-253 REALIA
+253 RDALIE
-259 QGLDPGLLAQRGAK
+259 QGLDPGLLARRGAQ

-312 LDERRRLEVMTFM
+312 LDERRRLEVMNFM
-325 RALTQGSTETL
+325 RALTEGSTETL
-336 ISVLIDWNGERV
+336 VAVLIDWSGERV
-348 QDVTLIERAARQYM
+348 QDLSQIEQAAREYM
-362 ARHTRPPLK
+362 ARHSCGPLK

-376 TDFLDVMR
+376 TGFLGLIR

-400 LITADGVLTRLDPEL
+400 LVTADGVLTRLDPEL

-420 AKPAVQKMLREQLSW
+420 ARPAVEKMLREQFSW
-435 KVARR
+435 KVAKG

-450 GVLGDL
+450 GVLSDL
-456 PQLTRLMV
+456 PKLTRLMV

-475 VDVPGVEKLERSL
+475 VDMPGLERLERSL

-540 LWSLFKGS
+540 LWSLFRG

>member
-1 MLEPTWTAVKHHRR
+1 MLEPTWTALKNHRR
-15 LHQII
+15 LHQIV

-26 GAQDVVVRLGLGRL
+26 GAQDVLLRLGLGRL
-40 LAQVSAEPGE
+40 LVDVNAEPGE
-50 ALPAS
+50 SLPAS
-55 SAQRVRMALEALGP
+55 TPQRVRMALEALGP

-77 LASRSDILPPAWV
+77 LASRSDILPPEWV
-90 TELQGLHSQVA
+90 DELQALHSQA
-101 TLPWEALQAQVLED
+101 STLPWAGLEDQVLED
-115 LGGALE
+115 LGCGLDQ
-121 EVFAAFDTHP
+121 VFAEFDTHP

-136 MAQVYRARLHNGEEV
+136 MAQVYRARLLSGEAV
-151 VVKVQRPGLRGKI
+151 VVKVQRPGLRHKM

-173 VAQLIEQ
+173 LAQLVEQ
-180 NEALAV
+180 NAALAV

-207 QEGQHCDSVAQHFE
+207 QEGQNGDSIAQNFAGTPH
-221 HDPAIVIP
+221 IVIP
-229 RIHWAYSSQ
+229 RNYWAFSSQ

-253 REALIA
+253 GDAVIE
-259 QGLDPGLLAQRGAK
+259 QGLDPGLLARRGAQ

-312 LDERRRLEVMTFM
+312 LDERRRLEVMSFM
-325 RALTQGSTETL
+325 RALTEGSTETL
-336 ISVLIDWNGERV
+336 VAVLIDWSGERV
-348 QDVTLIERAARQYM
+348 QDLSQIEQAAREYM
-362 ARHTRPPLK
+362 ARHSGGPLK

-376 TDFLDVMR
+376 TGFLGLIR

-400 LITADGVLTRLDPEL
+400 LVTADGVLTRLDPEL

-420 AKPAVQKMLREQLSW
+420 ARPAVEKMLRQQFSW
-435 KVARR
+435 KVAKG
-440 LGIEGLELGR
+440 LGVEGLELGR
-450 GVLGDL
+450 GVLSDL
-456 PQLTRLMV
+456 PKLTRLMV

-475 VDVPGVEKLERSL
+475 VDMPGLERLERSL

-533 LGGLLAF
+533 LGGWLAF
-540 LWSLFKGS
+540 LWSLFRG

>member
-1 MLEPTWTAVKHHRR
+1 MLEPTWTALKNHRR
-15 LHQII
+15 LHQIV

-26 GAQDVVVRLGLGRL
+26 GAQDVLLRLGLGRL
-40 LAQVSAEPGE
+40 LVDVNAEPGE
-50 ALPAS
+50 SLPAS
-55 SAQRVRMALEALGP
+55 TPQRVRMALEALGP

-77 LASRSDILPPAWV
+77 LASRSDILPPEWV
-90 TELQGLHSQVA
+90 DELQALHSQA
-101 TLPWEALQAQVLED
+101 STLPWAGLEAQVLED
-115 LGGALE
+115 LGCGLDQ
-121 EVFAAFDTHP
+121 VFAEFDTQP

-136 MAQVYRARLHNGEEV
+136 MAQVYRARLLSGEAV
-151 VVKVQRPGLRGKI
+151 VVKVQRPGLRHKM

-173 VAQLIEQ
+173 LAQLVEQ
-180 NEALAV
+180 NAALAV

-207 QEGQHCDSVAQHFE
+207 QEGQNGDSIAQNFAGTPH
-221 HDPAIVIP
+221 IVIP
-229 RIHWAYSSQ
+229 RNYWAFSSQ

-253 REALIA
+253 RDALIE
-259 QGLDPGLLAQRGAK
+259 QGLDPGLLARRGAQ

-312 LDERRRLEVMTFM
+312 LDERRRLEVMNFM
-325 RALTQGSTETL
+325 RALTEGSTETL
-336 ISVLIDWNGERV
+336 VAVLIDWSGERV
-348 QDVTLIERAARQYM
+348 QDLSQIEQAAREYM
-362 ARHTRPPLK
+362 ARHSGGPLK

-376 TDFLDVMR
+376 TGFLGLIR

-400 LITADGVLTRLDPEL
+400 LVTADGVLTRLDPEL

-420 AKPAVQKMLREQLSW
+420 ARPAVEKMLREQFSW
-435 KVARR
+435 KVAKG

-450 GVLGDL
+450 GVLSDL
-456 PQLTRLMV
+456 PKLTRLMV

-475 VDVPGVEKLERSL
+475 VDMPGLERLERSL

-540 LWSLFKGS
+540 LWSLFRG

>member
-1 MLEPTWTAVKHHRR
+1 MLEPTWTALKNHRR
-15 LHQII
+15 LHQIV

-26 GAQDVVVRLGLGRL
+26 GAQDVLLRLGLGRL
-40 LAQVSAEPGE
+40 LVDVNAEPGE
-50 ALPAS
+50 SLPAS
-55 SAQRVRMALEALGP
+55 TPQRVRMALEALGP

-77 LASRSDILPPAWV
+77 LASRSDILPPEWV
-90 TELQGLHSQVA
+90 DELQALHSQA
-101 TLPWEALQAQVLED
+101 STLPWAGLEAQVLED
-115 LGGALE
+115 LGCGLDQ
-121 EVFAAFDTHP
+121 VFAEFDTQP

-136 MAQVYRARLHNGEEV
+136 MAQVYRARLLSGEAV
-151 VVKVQRPGLRGKI
+151 VVKVQRPGLRHKM

-173 VAQLIEQ
+173 LAQLVEQ
-180 NEALAV
+180 NAALAV

-207 QEGQHCDSVAQHFE
+207 QEGQNGDSIAQNFAGTPH
-221 HDPAIVIP
+221 IVIP
-229 RIHWAYSSQ
+229 RNYWAFSSQ

-253 REALIA
+253 RDALIE
-259 QGLDPGLLAQRGAK
+259 QGLDPGLLARRGAQ

-312 LDERRRLEVMTFM
+312 LDERRRLEVMNFM
-325 RALTQGSTETL
+325 RALTEGSTETL
-336 ISVLIDWNGERV
+336 VAVLIDWSGERV
-348 QDVTLIERAARQYM
+348 QDLSQIEQAAREYM
-362 ARHTRPPLK
+362 ARHSGGPLK

-376 TDFLDVMR
+376 TGFLGLIR

-400 LITADGVLTRLDPEL
+400 LVTADGVLTRLDPEL

-420 AKPAVQKMLREQLSW
+420 ARPAIEKMLRQQFSW
-435 KVARR
+435 KVAKG

-450 GVLGDL
+450 GVLNDL
-456 PQLTRLMV
+456 PKLTRLMV

-475 VDVPGVEKLERSL
+475 VDMPGLERLERSL

-540 LWSLFKGS
+540 LWSLFKG

>member
-1 MLEPTWTAVKHHRR
+1 MLEPTWTALKNHRR
-15 LHQII
+15 LHQIV

-26 GAQDVVVRLGLGRL
+26 GAQDVLLRLGLGRL
-40 LAQVSAEPGE
+40 LVDVNAEPGE
-50 ALPAS
+50 SLPAS
-55 SAQRVRMALEALGP
+55 TPQRVRMALEALGP

-77 LASRSDILPPAWV
+77 LASRSDILPPEWV
-90 TELQGLHSQVA
+90 DELQALHSQA
-101 TLPWEALQAQVLED
+101 STLPWAGLEDQVLED
-115 LGGALE
+115 LGCGLDQ
-121 EVFAAFDTHP
+121 VFAEFDTQP

-136 MAQVYRARLHNGEEV
+136 MAQVYRARLLSGEAV
-151 VVKVQRPGLRGKI
+151 VVKVQRPGLRHKM

-173 VAQLIEQ
+173 LAQLVEQ
-180 NEALAV
+180 NAALAV

-207 QEGQHCDSVAQHFE
+207 QEGQNGDSIAQNFAGTPH
-221 HDPAIVIP
+221 IVIP
-229 RIHWAYSSQ
+229 RNYWAFSSQ

-253 REALIA
+253 RDALIE
-259 QGLDPGLLAQRGAK
+259 QGLDPGLLARRGAQ

-312 LDERRRLEVMTFM
+312 LDERRRLEVMNFM
-325 RALTQGSTETL
+325 RALTEGSTETL
-336 ISVLIDWNGERV
+336 VAVLIDWSGERV
-348 QDVTLIERAARQYM
+348 QDLSQIEQAAREYM
-362 ARHTRPPLK
+362 ARHSGGPLK

-376 TDFLDVMR
+376 TGFLGLIR

-400 LITADGVLTRLDPEL
+400 LVTADGVLTRLDPEL

-420 AKPAVQKMLREQLSW
+420 ARPAVEKMLRQQFSW
-435 KVARR
+435 KVAKG
-440 LGIEGLELGR
+440 LGVEGLELGR
-450 GVLGDL
+450 GVLSDL
-456 PQLTRLMV
+456 PKLTRLMV

-475 VDVPGVEKLERSL
+475 VDMPGLERLERSL

-540 LWSLFKGS
+540 LWSLFKG

>member
-1 MLEPTWTAVKHHRR
+1 MLEPTWTALKNDRR
-15 LHQII
+15 LHQIV

-26 GAQDVVVRLGLGRL
+26 GAQDVLLRLGLGRL
-40 LAQVSAEPGE
+40 LVDVNAESGE
-50 ALPAS
+50 SLPAS
-55 SAQRVRMALEALGP
+55 TPQRVRMALEALGP

-77 LASRSDILPPAWV
+77 LASRSDILPPEWV
-90 TELQGLHSQVA
+90 DELQALHSQA
-101 TLPWEALQAQVLED
+101 STLPWAGLEAQVLED
-115 LGGALE
+115 LGCGLDQ
-121 EVFAAFDTHP
+121 VFAEFDTQP

-136 MAQVYRARLHNGEEV
+136 MAQVYRARLLSGEAV
-151 VVKVQRPGLRGKI
+151 VVKVQRPGLRHKM

-173 VAQLIEQ
+173 LAQLVEQ
-180 NEALAV
+180 NAALAV

-207 QEGQHCDSVAQHFE
+207 QEGQNGDSIAQNFAGTPH
-221 HDPAIVIP
+221 IVIP
-229 RIHWAYSSQ
+229 RNYWAFSSQ

-253 REALIA
+253 RDALIE
-259 QGLDPGLLAQRGAK
+259 QGLDPGLLARRGAQ

-312 LDERRRLEVMTFM
+312 LDERRRLEVMNFM
-325 RALTQGSTETL
+325 RALTEGSTETL
-336 ISVLIDWNGERV
+336 VAVLIDWSGERV
-348 QDVTLIERAARQYM
+348 QDLSQIEQAAREYM
-362 ARHTRPPLK
+362 ARHSGGPLK

-376 TDFLDVMR
+376 TGFLDLIR

-400 LITADGVLTRLDPEL
+400 LVTADGVLTRLDPEL

-420 AKPAVQKMLREQLSW
+420 ARPAVEKMLREQFSW
-435 KVARR
+435 KVAKG

-450 GVLGDL
+450 GVLSDL
-456 PQLTRLMV
+456 PKLTRLMV

-475 VDVPGVEKLERSL
+475 VDMPGLERLERSL

-540 LWSLFKGS
+540 LWSLFRG

>member
-1 MLEPTWTAVKHHRR
+1 MLEPTWTALKNHRR
-15 LHQII
+15 LHQIV

-26 GAQDVVVRLGLGRL
+26 GAQDVLLRLGLGRL
-40 LAQVSAEPGE
+40 LVDVNAEPGE
-50 ALPAS
+50 SLPAS
-55 SAQRVRMALEALGP
+55 TPQRVRMALEALGP

-77 LASRSDILPPAWV
+77 LASRSDILPPEWV
-90 TELQGLHSQVA
+90 DELQALHSQA
-101 TLPWEALQAQVLED
+101 STLPWAGLEDQVLED
-115 LGGALE
+115 LGCGLDQ
-121 EVFAAFDTHP
+121 VFAEFDTQP

-136 MAQVYRARLHNGEEV
+136 MAQVYRARLLSGEAV
-151 VVKVQRPGLRGKI
+151 VVKVQRPGLRHKM

-173 VAQLIEQ
+173 LAQLVEQ
-180 NEALAV
+180 NAALAV

-192 VRQLARAML
+192 VRQLAWAML

-207 QEGQHCDSVAQHFE
+207 QEGQNGDSIAQNFAGTPH
-221 HDPAIVIP
+221 IVIP
-229 RIHWAYSSQ
+229 RNYWAFSSQ

-253 REALIA
+253 RDALIE
-259 QGLDPGLLAQRGAK
+259 QGLDPGLLARRGAQ

-312 LDERRRLEVMTFM
+312 LDERRRLEVMNFM
-325 RALTQGSTETL
+325 RALTEGSTETL
-336 ISVLIDWNGERV
+336 VAVLIDWSGERV
-348 QDVTLIERAARQYM
+348 QDLSQIEQAAREYM
-362 ARHTRPPLK
+362 ARHSGGPLK

-376 TDFLDVMR
+376 TGFLGLIR

-400 LITADGVLTRLDPEL
+400 LVTADGVLTRLDPEL

-420 AKPAVQKMLREQLSW
+420 ARPAVEKMLRQQFSW
-435 KVARR
+435 KVAKG

-450 GVLGDL
+450 GVLSDL
-456 PQLTRLMV
+456 PKLTRLMV

-475 VDVPGVEKLERSL
+475 VDMPGLERLERSL

-540 LWSLFKGS
+540 LWSLFRG

>member
-1 MLEPTWTAVKHHRR
+1 MLEPTWTALKNHRR
-15 LHQII
+15 LHQIV

-26 GAQDVVVRLGLGRL
+26 GAQDVLLRLGLGRL
-40 LAQVSAEPGE
+40 LVDVNAEPGE
-50 ALPAS
+50 SLPAS
-55 SAQRVRMALEALGP
+55 TPQRVRMALEALGP

-77 LASRSDILPPAWV
+77 LASRSDILPPEWV
-90 TELQGLHSQVA
+90 DELQALHSQA
-101 TLPWEALQAQVLED
+101 STLPWAGLKDQVLED
-115 LGGALE
+115 LGCGLDQ
-121 EVFAAFDTHP
+121 VFAEFDTQP

-136 MAQVYRARLHNGEEV
+136 MAQVYRARLLSGEAV
-151 VVKVQRPGLRGKI
+151 VVKVQRPGLRHKM

-173 VAQLIEQ
+173 LAQLVEQ
-180 NEALAV
+180 NAALAV

-207 QEGQHCDSVAQHFE
+207 QEGQNGDSIAQNFAGTPH
-221 HDPAIVIP
+221 IVIP
-229 RIHWAYSSQ
+229 RNYWAFSSQ

-253 REALIA
+253 RDALIE
-259 QGLDPGLLAQRGAK
+259 QGLDPGLLARRGAQ

-312 LDERRRLEVMTFM
+312 LDERRRLEVMNFM
-325 RALTQGSTETL
+325 RALTEGSTETL
-336 ISVLIDWNGERV
+336 VAVLIDWSGERV
-348 QDVTLIERAARQYM
+348 QDLSQIEQAAREYM
-362 ARHTRPPLK
+362 ARHSGGPLK

-376 TDFLDVMR
+376 TGFLGLIR

-400 LITADGVLTRLDPEL
+400 LVTADGVLTRLDPEL

-420 AKPAVQKMLREQLSW
+420 ARPAVEKMLRQQFSW
-435 KVARR
+435 KVAKG

-450 GVLGDL
+450 GVLSDL
-456 PQLTRLMV
+456 PKLTRLMV

-475 VDVPGVEKLERSL
+475 VDMPGLVRLERSL

-540 LWSLFKGS
+540 LWSLFRG

>member
-1 MLEPTWTAVKHHRR
+1 MLEPTWTALKNHRR
-15 LHQII
+15 LHQIV

-26 GAQDVVVRLGLGRL
+26 GAQDVLLRLGLGRL
-40 LAQVSAEPGE
+40 LVDVNAEPGE
-50 ALPAS
+50 SLPAS
-55 SAQRVRMALEALGP
+55 TPQRVRMALEALGP

-77 LASRSDILPPAWV
+77 LASRSDILPPEWV
-90 TELQGLHSQVA
+90 DELQALHSQA
-101 TLPWEALQAQVLED
+101 STLPWAGLEAQVLED
-115 LGGALE
+115 LGCGFDQ
-121 EVFAAFDTHP
+121 VFAEFDTQP

-136 MAQVYRARLHNGEEV
+136 MAQVYRARLLSGEAV
-151 VVKVQRPGLRGKI
+151 VVKVQRPGLRHKM

-173 VAQLIEQ
+173 LAQLVEQ
-180 NEALAV
+180 NAALAV

-207 QEGQHCDSVAQHFE
+207 QEGQNGDSIAQNFAGTPH
-221 HDPAIVIP
+221 IVIP
-229 RIHWAYSSQ
+229 RNYWAFSSQ

-253 REALIA
+253 RDALIE
-259 QGLDPGLLAQRGAK
+259 QGLDPGLLARRGAQ

-312 LDERRRLEVMTFM
+312 LDERRRLEVMNFM
-325 RALTQGSTETL
+325 RALTEGSTETL
-336 ISVLIDWNGERV
+336 VAVLIDWSGERV
-348 QDVTLIERAARQYM
+348 QDLSQIEQAAREYM
-362 ARHTRPPLK
+362 ARHSGGPLK

-376 TDFLDVMR
+376 TGFLGLIR

-400 LITADGVLTRLDPEL
+400 LVTADGVLTRLDPEL

-420 AKPAVQKMLREQLSW
+420 ARPAVEKMLRQQFSW
-435 KVARR
+435 KVAKG

-450 GVLGDL
+450 GVLSDL
-456 PQLTRLMV
+456 PKLTRLMV

-475 VDVPGVEKLERSL
+475 VDMPGLERLERSL

-540 LWSLFKGS
+540 LWSLFRG

>member
-1 MLEPTWTAVKHHRR
+1 MLEPTWTALKHHRR
-15 LHQII
+15 LHQIVV
-20 ATLVRF
+20 TLVRF
-26 GAQDVVVRLGLGRL
+26 GAQDVLVRLGLGRL
-40 LAQVSAEPGE
+40 LAEVNAEPGE
-50 ALPAS
+50 SLPAS
-55 SAQRVRMALEALGP
+55 TPQRVRMALEALGP

-77 LASRSDILPPAWV
+77 LASRSDILPPNWV
-90 TELQGLHSQVA
+90 DELQALHSQA
-101 TLPWEALQAQVLED
+101 STLPWAELEAQVLED
-115 LGGALE
+115 LGCELSEA
-121 EVFAAFDTHP
+121 FAEFDTQP

-136 MAQVYRARLHNGEEV
+136 MAQVYRARLHTGEAV
-151 VVKVQRPGLRGKI
+151 VVKVQRPGLRRKM

-173 VAQLIEQ
+173 LAQWVEQ
-180 NEALAV
+180 NESLAA

-192 VRQLARAML
+192 VRQLAKAML

-207 QEGQHCDSVAQHFE
+207 QEGQNCDSVAHNFSQT
-221 HDPAIVIP
+221 PNIVIP
-229 RIHWAYSSQ
+229 RIYWALSSQ
-238 RLLVQEFLPS
+238 RLLVQAFLPS

-253 REALIA
+253 HDALLE
-259 QGLDPGLLAQRGAK
+259 QGLEPRVLAQRGAQ

-281 DGLFHGDPHPGNLR
+281 DGVFHGDPHPGNLR
-295 AMSDNRV
+295 AMSHNRV

-325 RALTQGSTETL
+325 RALTEGSPETL
-336 ISVLIDWNGERV
+336 IAVLIDWSGERV
-348 QDVTLIERAARQYM
+348 KDVSLIEQAAHEFM
-362 ARHTRPPLK
+362 ARHTGRALK

-376 TDFLDVMR
+376 TDFLGLIR
-384 EYRLLLPPDLL
+384 EYQLVLPPDLL

-415 DLVAT
+415 DLVAM
-420 AKPAVQKMLREQLSW
+420 AKPAVEKMLREQFNL
-435 KVARR
+435 KAAKR
-440 LGIEGLELGR
+440 LGINGLELGR
-450 GVLGDL
+450 GVMNDL
-456 PQLTRLMV
+456 PKLTRLMI

-475 VDVPGVEKLERSL
+475 VDMPGLERLERSL

-540 LWSLFKGS
+540 LWSLFKRS

>member
-1 MLEPTWTAVKHHRR
+1 MLEPTWTALKNHRR
-15 LHQII
+15 LHQIV

-26 GAQDVVVRLGLGRL
+26 GAQDVLLRLGLGRL
-40 LAQVSAEPGE
+40 LVDVNAEPGE
-50 ALPAS
+50 SLPAS
-55 SAQRVRMALEALGP
+55 TPQRVRMALEALGP

-77 LASRSDILPPAWV
+77 LASRSDILPPEWV
-90 TELQGLHSQVA
+90 DELQALHSQA
-101 TLPWEALQAQVLED
+101 STLPWAGLEDQVLED
-115 LGGALE
+115 LGCGLDQ
-121 EVFAAFDTHP
+121 VFAEFDTQP

-136 MAQVYRARLHNGEEV
+136 MAQVYRARLLSGEAV
-151 VVKVQRPGLRGKI
+151 VVKVQRPGLRHKM

-173 VAQLIEQ
+173 LAQLVEQ
-180 NEALAV
+180 NAALAV

-207 QEGQHCDSVAQHFE
+207 QEGQNGDSIAQNFAGTPH
-221 HDPAIVIP
+221 IVIP
-229 RIHWAYSSQ
+229 RNYWAFSSQ

-253 REALIA
+253 RDALIE
-259 QGLDPGLLAQRGAK
+259 QGLDPGLLARRGAQ

-312 LDERRRLEVMTFM
+312 LDERRRLEVMNFM
-325 RALTQGSTETL
+325 RALTEGSTETL
-336 ISVLIDWNGERV
+336 VAVLIDWSGERV
-348 QDVTLIERAARQYM
+348 QDLSQIEQAAREYM
-362 ARHTRPPLK
+362 ARHSGGPLK

-376 TDFLDVMR
+376 TGFLGLIR

-400 LITADGVLTRLDPEL
+400 LVTADGVLSRLDPEL

-420 AKPAVQKMLREQLSW
+420 ARPAVEKMLREQFSW
-435 KVARR
+435 KVAKG

-450 GVLGDL
+450 GVLSDL
-456 PQLTRLMV
+456 PKLTRLMV

-475 VDVPGVEKLERSL
+475 VDMPGLERLERSL

-540 LWSLFKGS
+540 LWSLFRG

>member
-1 MLEPTWTAVKHHRR
+1 MLEPTWTALKNHRR
-15 LHQII
+15 LHQIV

-26 GAQDVVVRLGLGRL
+26 GAQDVLLRLGLGRL
-40 LAQVSAEPGE
+40 LVDVNAEPGE

-55 SAQRVRMALEALGP
+55 TPQRVRMALEALGP

-77 LASRSDILPPAWV
+77 LASRSDILPPEWV
-90 TELQGLHSQVA
+90 DELQALHSQA
-101 TLPWEALQAQVLED
+101 STLPWAGLEDQVLED
-115 LGGALE
+115 LGCGLDQ
-121 EVFAAFDTHP
+121 VFAEFDTQP

-136 MAQVYRARLHNGEEV
+136 MAQVYRARLLSGEAV
-151 VVKVQRPGLRGKI
+151 VVKVQRPGLRHKM

-173 VAQLIEQ
+173 LAQLVEQ
-180 NEALAV
+180 NAALAV

-207 QEGQHCDSVAQHFE
+207 QEGQNGDSIAQNFAGTPH
-221 HDPAIVIP
+221 IVIP
-229 RIHWAYSSQ
+229 RNYWAFSSQ

-253 REALIA
+253 RDALIE
-259 QGLDPGLLAQRGAK
+259 QGLDPGLLARRGAQ

-312 LDERRRLEVMTFM
+312 LDERRRLEVMNFM
-325 RALTQGSTETL
+325 RALTEGSTETL
-336 ISVLIDWNGERV
+336 VAVLIDWSGERV
-348 QDVTLIERAARQYM
+348 QDLSQIEQAAREYM
-362 ARHTRPPLK
+362 ARHSGGPLK

-376 TDFLDVMR
+376 SGFLGLIR

-400 LITADGVLTRLDPEL
+400 LVTADGVLTRLDPEL

-420 AKPAVQKMLREQLSW
+420 ARPAVEKMLRDQFSW
-435 KVARR
+435 KVAKG

-450 GVLGDL
+450 GVLSDL
-456 PQLTRLMV
+456 PKLTRLMV

-475 VDVPGVEKLERSL
+475 VDMPGLERLERSL

-540 LWSLFKGS
+540 LWSLFKG

>member
-1 MLEPTWTAVKHHRR
+1 MLEPTWTALKNHRR
-15 LHQII
+15 LHQIV

-26 GAQDVVVRLGLGRL
+26 GAQDVLLRLGLGRL
-40 LAQVSAEPGE
+40 LVDVNAEPGE
-50 ALPAS
+50 SLPAS
-55 SAQRVRMALEALGP
+55 TPQRVRIALEALGP

-77 LASRSDILPPAWV
+77 LASRSDILPPEWV
-90 TELQGLHSQVA
+90 DELQALHSQA
-101 TLPWEALQAQVLED
+101 STLPWAGLEDQVLED
-115 LGGALE
+115 LGCGLDQ
-121 EVFAAFDTHP
+121 VFAEFDTQP

-136 MAQVYRARLHNGEEV
+136 MAQVYRARLLSGEAV
-151 VVKVQRPGLRGKI
+151 VVKVQRPGLRHKM

-173 VAQLIEQ
+173 LAQLVEQ
-180 NEALAV
+180 NAALAV

-207 QEGQHCDSVAQHFE
+207 QEGQNGDSIAQNFAGTPH
-221 HDPAIVIP
+221 IVIP
-229 RIHWAYSSQ
+229 RNYWAFSSQ

-253 REALIA
+253 RDALIE
-259 QGLDPGLLAQRGAK
+259 QGLDPGLLARRGAQ

-312 LDERRRLEVMTFM
+312 LDERRRLEVMNFM
-325 RALTQGSTETL
+325 RALTEGSTETL
-336 ISVLIDWNGERV
+336 VAVLIDWSGERV
-348 QDVTLIERAARQYM
+348 QDLSQIEQAAREYM
-362 ARHTRPPLK
+362 ARHSGGPLK

-376 TDFLDVMR
+376 TGFLGLIR

-400 LITADGVLTRLDPEL
+400 LVTADGVLTRLDPEL

-420 AKPAVQKMLREQLSW
+420 ARPAVEKMLREQFSW
-435 KVARR
+435 KVAKG

-450 GVLGDL
+450 GVLSDL
-456 PQLTRLMV
+456 PKLTRLMV

-475 VDVPGVEKLERSL
+475 VDMPGLERLERSL

-540 LWSLFKGS
+540 LWSLFRG